1 MEILP
6 KELIF
11 RFLIASDMGRRPK
24 YSWQLLLFII
34 NSPNRQKLEKR
45 KTQRGRHA
53 QRHFFR
59 GSIGDYQNVMC
70 RQRPDFQPPSPCV
83 LPQQRNRSTLE
94 LHFWGYTWSQSC
106 GDWGIVAGLDSDA
119 PLICYA
125 CSFSAVCVRCHVK
138 WVADVLMIALMF
150 LSFTIYIC
158 KYFINLHFHVH
169 FATQP

>member
-11 RFLIASDMGRRPK
+11 RFLIASDMGWRPK

-70 RQRPDFQPPSPCV
+70 RQRPDFQPPSPCL

-94 LHFWGYTWSQSC
+94 LHFWGSTWSQSC
-106 GDWGIVAGLDSDA
+106 GDWGIVAGRFG
-119 PLICYA
+119 
-125 CSFSAVCVRCHVK
+125 CSPDMLRLFVQCCLRQMSREVSCRCSNDRVN
-138 WVADVLMIALMF
+138 V
-150 LSFTIYIC
+150 
-158 KYFINLHFHVH
+158 FIFYYLHL
-169 FATQP
+169 